1 MPALALL
8 SAVFVVGVEQTL
20 QWKYGA
26 SGIIGMLLLTIG
38 LKAKNPAISSTG
50 AVVLAL
56 LVAGPA
62 LLVNIASVSHCGRRQ
77 LVSASSELIVSHS
90 ALNHRWD
97 CSTKV
102 VSRSPTPCSNGN
114 SIDCV
119 PSESYSSR
127 CSWSICCLR
136 RFSV

>member
-8 SAVFVVGVEQTL
+8 AAVFVVGVEQTL

-38 LKAKNPAISSTG
+38 IKAKNPAISSTG

-62 LLVNIASVSHCGRRQ
+62 L
-77 LVSASSELIVSHS
+77 
-90 ALNHRWD
+90 
-97 CSTKV
+97 
-102 VSRSPTPCSNGN
+102 
-114 SIDCV
+114 
-119 PSESYSSR
+119 
-127 CSWSICCLR
+127 
-136 RFSV
+136 